1 MANKMK
7 EFLPEIEME
16 KMQRLYEIE
25 EKYEM
30 GKISLEEAHR
40 FMAEHVGPIRPYHI
54 AYMEQNLKSG
64 DDDECIRVNMRKVL
78 ELIHGQLSSGTPGRA
93 SDCSLL

>member
-16 KMQRLYEIE
+16 KMQQLYEIE

-30 GKISLEEAHR
+30 GQISLEEAHR
-40 FMAEHVGPIRPYHI
+40 FMAEHVGPIRI
-54 AYMEQNLKSG
+54 
-64 DDDECIRVNMRKVL
+64 
-78 ELIHGQLSSGTPGRA
+78 
-93 SDCSLL
+93 